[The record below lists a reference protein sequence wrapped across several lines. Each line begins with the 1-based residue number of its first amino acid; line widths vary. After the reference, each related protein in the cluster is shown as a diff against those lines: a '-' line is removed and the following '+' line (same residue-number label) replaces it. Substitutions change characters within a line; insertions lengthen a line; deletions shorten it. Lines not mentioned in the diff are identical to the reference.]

1 MKNKNFILGILGI
14 FLFGLSVI
22 NYQIE
27 QFIVNMLIHP
37 FV

>member
-1 MKNKNFILGILGI
+1 MKNKNFILAILGI

-27 QFIVNMLIHP
+27 PFIVNTLIHP
-37 FV
+37 LV